1 MWLKRRKGHRN
12 HPTLSLSN
20 PNTPQLKSPSAL
32 ACSNSVR
39 SVGDETWERGWRL
52 PANRAHPA
60 LCHLGCLSG
69 LCLWDQRQVWRE
81 PTPQLGT
88 YTPVPPH
95 HLIKSPRQL
104 CRLGASL
111 PISQRKKLRLAGNDE
126 PSGPQ
131 SQWAAGLA
139 FPDFWF

>member
-52 PANRAHPA
+52 PANRAYPA

-69 LCLWDQRQVWRE
+69 LCLWDQRQVWRN
-81 PTPQLGT
+81 
-88 YTPVPPH
+88 PPPSWA
-95 HLIKSPRQL
+95 LTLPF
-104 CRLGASL
+104 L
-111 PISQRKKLRLAGNDE
+111 PIISSNLPDNSAGWEPLSPFQRKKLRLAGNDE